1 MLATVPFFE
10 TSPIVL
16 IKDVIEIHVFG
27 ILVGIGV
34 VLATWLAQKR
44 ATEKELS
51 PVIVGD
57 LGLWLVITGFIMAH
71 QVSLFAYSPERVF
84 GPDGSWFEV
93 LKISS
98 GISSFGGFLG
108 AALGMLWFFN
118 VERIVLIPKM
128 LEFRGGKGRPVLKYL
143 DVMAYGFTVGWF
155 FGRMGCFSAH
165 DHVGLASTSVL
176 AVNFPDGWRAGVPA
190 IAGYGAPGFTPRFDL
205 GFLEMWYPAALYLF
219 FRFWADKQTGLRP
232 GWYAAIFILFYAP
245 VRFYLDTLRATD
257 IDRADK
263 RYFAEL
269 VSPGF
274 TPGQF
279 GAAAVLVLGL
289 VIWVLGGIRAK
300 DAAYMA
306 QVDRDDPT
314 DALKG

>member
-1 MLATVPFFE
+1 MLATIPFFE

-16 IKDVIEIHVFG
+16 IKDIIEIHVFG

-34 VLATWLAQKR
+34 VLGTWLAQKR
-44 ATEKELS
+44 ATEKNLS
-51 PVIVGD
+51 PVVVGD

-71 QVSLFAYSPERVF
+71 QVSLFAYYPDRVF

-165 DHVGLASTSVL
+165 DHVGLASASAL
-176 AVNFPDGWRAGVPA
+176 AVNFPDGWRDSVPA

-205 GFLEMWYPAALYLF
+205 GFLEMWYPAVLYLF
-219 FRFWADKQTGLRP
+219 FRFVADRQTGLRP
-232 GWYAAIFILFYAP
+232 GWYAAVFILFYAP

-257 IDRADK
+257 IGGADK

-269 VSPGF
+269 LSPGF

-279 GAAAVLVLGL
+279 GAVAVLIVGL

-300 DAAYMA
+300 DPAYMA
-306 QVDRDDPT
+306 QFEPDDPT

>member
-1 MLATVPFFE
+1 MTMTMSALISTLV
-10 TSPIVL
+10 IVVK
-16 IKDVIEIHVFG
+16 IP
-27 ILVGIGV
+27 
-34 VLATWLAQKR
+34 
-44 ATEKELS
+44 S
-51 PVIVGD
+51 PVINT
-57 LGLWLVITGFIMAH
+57 VI
-71 QVSLFAYSPERVF
+71 
-84 GPDGSWFEV
+84 
-93 LKISS
+93 
-98 GISSFGGFLG
+98 
-108 AALGMLWFFN
+108 
-118 VERIVLIPKM
+118 IPKM

-165 DHVGLASTSVL
+165 DHVGMASTSAL
-176 AVNFPDGWRAGVPA
+176 AVNFPDGWRDSVPA

-219 FRFWADKQTGLRP
+219 FRFWADRQTGLRP
-232 GWYAAIFILFYAP
+232 GWYAAVFILFYAP

-257 IDRADK
+257 IGGADK

-269 VSPGF
+269 LSPGF

-279 GAAAVLVLGL
+279 GAVAVLIVGV
-289 VIWVLGGIRAK
+289 VIAVLGGIRAK

>member
-1 MLATVPFFE
+1 MLATIPFFE
-10 TSPIVL
+10 TSPIVI

-34 VLATWLAQKR
+34 VLGTWLAQKR
-44 ATEKELS
+44 ATEKNLS

-71 QVSLFAYSPERVF
+71 QVSLFAYYPDRVF
-84 GPDGSWFEV
+84 GPNGSWLEV

-108 AALGMLWFFN
+108 ASLGMIWFFN
-118 VERIVLIPKM
+118 VDRIVIIPKM

-143 DVMAYGFTVGWF
+143 DVMAYGFTVAWF

-165 DHVGLASTSVL
+165 DHVGLASTSAL
-176 AVNFPDGWRAGVPA
+176 AVNFPDGWRDSVPA

-205 GFLEMWYPAALYLF
+205 GFLEMWYPAVLYLF
-219 FRFWADKQTGLRP
+219 FRFFADRQTGLRP
-232 GWYAAIFILFYAP
+232 GWYAAVFILFYAP

-257 IDRADK
+257 NVGADK

-269 VSPGF
+269 LSPGF

-279 GAAAVLVLGL
+279 GAVAVLIVGL

-300 DAAYMA
+300 DPAYMA

>member
-1 MLATVPFFE
+1 MLANIPFFE

-16 IKDVIEIHVFG
+16 IKDIIEIHVFG

-34 VLATWLAQKR
+34 VLGTWLAQKR
-44 ATEKELS
+44 ATEKNLS
-51 PVIVGD
+51 PVVVGD

-71 QVSLFAYSPERVF
+71 QVSLFAYYPDRVF
-84 GPDGSWFEV
+84 GPNGSWLEV

-108 AALGMLWFFN
+108 ASLGMIWFFN
-118 VERIVLIPKM
+118 VERIVIIPKM
-128 LEFRGGKGRPVLKYL
+128 LEFRGGKGSPVLKYL

-165 DHVGLASTSVL
+165 DHVGLASASAL
-176 AVNFPDGWRAGVPA
+176 AVNFPDGWRESVPA

-205 GFLEMWYPAALYLF
+205 GFLEMWYPAVLYLF
-219 FRFWADKQTGLRP
+219 FRFFADRQTGLRP
-232 GWYAAIFILFYAP
+232 GWYAAVFILFYAP

-257 IDRADK
+257 IGGADK

-269 VSPGF
+269 LSPGF

-279 GAAAVLVLGL
+279 GAVAVLIVGL

-300 DAAYMA
+300 DPAYMA
-306 QVDRDDPT
+306 QFEPDDPT

>member
-1 MLATVPFFE
+1 M
-10 TSPIVL
+10 
-16 IKDVIEIHVFG
+16 
-27 ILVGIGV
+27 
-34 VLATWLAQKR
+34 
-44 ATEKELS
+44 
-51 PVIVGD
+51 GD

-71 QVSLFAYSPERVF
+71 QVSLFAYYPDRVF
-84 GPDGSWFEV
+84 GPNGSWLEV
-93 LKISS
+93 FKISS

-108 AALGMLWFFN
+108 AAMGMIWFFN

-165 DHVGLASTSVL
+165 DHVGLASTSAL
-176 AVNFPDGWRAGVPA
+176 AVNFPDGWRDSVPA

-205 GFLEMWYPAALYLF
+205 GFLEMWYPAVLYLF
-219 FRFWADKQTGLRP
+219 FRFWADRQTGLRP

-257 IDRADK
+257 IDGADK

-269 VSPGF
+269 LSPGF

-279 GAAAVLVLGL
+279 GAVAVLVIGL

-306 QVDRDDPT
+306 QLDPDDPT
-314 DALKG
+314 EALKG

>member
-1 MLATVPFFE
+1 MLATIPFFE
-10 TSPIVL
+10 TFPIVI

-44 ATEKELS
+44 ATEKGLS

-71 QVSLFAYSPERVF
+71 QVSLFAYYPDRVF
-84 GPDGSWFEV
+84 GPNGSWLEV
-93 LKISS
+93 FKISS

-108 AALGMLWFFN
+108 AAMGMIWFFN
-118 VERIVLIPKM
+118 VKRIVLIPKM

-165 DHVGLASTSVL
+165 DHVGLASTSAL
-176 AVNFPDGWRAGVPA
+176 AVNFPDGWRDSVPA

-205 GFLEMWYPAALYLF
+205 GFLEMWYPAVLYLF
-219 FRFWADKQTGLRP
+219 FRFWADRQTGLRP

-257 IDRADK
+257 IDGADK
-263 RYFAEL
+263 RYLAEL
-269 VSPGF
+269 LSPGF

-279 GAAAVLVLGL
+279 GAVAVLVLGL

-306 QVDRDDPT
+306 QLDPDDPT
-314 DALKG
+314 EALKG

>member
-1 MLATVPFFE
+1 MLATIPFFE
-10 TSPIVL
+10 TFPIVI

-44 ATEKELS
+44 ATEKGLS

-71 QVSLFAYSPERVF
+71 QVSLFAYYPDRVF
-84 GPDGSWFEV
+84 GANGSWLEV

-165 DHVGLASTSVL
+165 DHVGMASTSAL
-176 AVNFPDGWRAGVPA
+176 AVNFPDGWRDSVPA

-219 FRFWADKQTGLRP
+219 FRFWADRQTGLRP
-232 GWYAAIFILFYAP
+232 GWYAAVFILFYAP

-257 IDRADK
+257 IGGADK

-269 VSPGF
+269 LSPGF

-279 GAAAVLVLGL
+279 GAVAVLIVGV
-289 VIWVLGGIRAK
+289 VIAVLGGIRAK